1 MFIMSIPS
9 DPFITYSSAEP
20 PLKIIEKLISLFK
33 VKNVALFATI
43 DHAGEALKKG
53 LKLPYEQLLIF
64 GDPKTGTLLMQENP
78 AIGIELPLKILVWQ
92 DDNGLTQI
100 GYKDPTYL
108 AANYG
113 IKENLQILQKMN
125 EALNSWVKIA
135 IQQDKEIV

>member
-1 MFIMSIPS
+1 MSLPS
-9 DPFITYSSAEP
+9 YPFIVYSSAEP
-20 PLKIIEKLISLFK
+20 PSKIIEKLISIINA
-33 VKNVALFATI
+33 KNVALFALI
-43 DHAGEALKKG
+43 DHAEEALKKG

-92 DDNGLTQI
+92 NDEGLTQI
-100 GYKDPTYL
+100 GYKDPTCL

-125 EALNSWVKIA
+125 DTLNTWVKIA
-135 IQQDKEIV
+135 LQQDKEII